1 MMDNP
6 LARNALKT
14 LLYTAFGL
22 FLLSIGVV
30 LVIPGLMNW
39 NQYKGQIV
47 DRVADELGREF
58 VVSGDIS
65 LSIIPNTKFSLNGV
79 YIGNIDGASAP
90 SMAQLKSLD
99 VEVALFPL
107 LMGSIEIVRVI
118 LVEPVI
124 VLERLQDGRANWTW
138 AEGRAADGAPFPAGL
153 SRDISFDEVVIY
165 KGSLEYIDSS
175 RGIRHQIEDAD
186 IRFST
191 PSLNGPFYLSGQ
203 LKTRGVDVLIDEV
216 VVELDTANNVRARGD
231 IRTSGLLLDFTVGS
245 RVEEL
250 GAPYWLGKVKI
261 SRDGTLDLPL
271 FMDSWSQNLLN
282 SADKGSETIELA
294 SEFLLRD
301 GVLKLSEAKFRLG
314 EIKGS
319 GSVSVG
325 QGSLQGQVDLGHLNL
340 DRVFNFDQESSVEKP
355 DLDVLSGATAALLSH
370 LVAKPELIGTI
381 RIGADAVQ
389 YRGEA
394 IRDIL
399 ISADIR
405 DGAINLNEVSA
416 LFPGGSA
423 AKFEGVLHSDNSL
436 PAFVGEAEG
445 KSDNFRAL
453 LEWLSVDTR
462 TLPGDRLRRL
472 LFSTKLSGTLASG
485 SFTDIKLQFDTSNV
499 GGGVRYRI
507 SDGWLGLGVFLDVDQ
522 LNVDA
527 YYPQTSELENENVGD
542 PVGDTKFGFW
552 APNIFSK
559 FNADFDMRLDDV
571 TFRGIPVS
579 GVVLDGSWQENERD
593 VLDIQEIGINDLSGT
608 SISFAGLLTGVS
620 VNPSIHGSF
629 VFSAERLGSLTR
641 VIPGLQDAP
650 KYLLG
655 STEIVLAVNGNAEAI
670 MIDGMVG
677 VMDSQ
682 MAIRGSVADPLLP
695 GQLDISAELEIP
707 SLAKFGQL
715 LSDGDV
721 SVPEFVLRA
730 DIPLNIGIELAG
742 VSSNFDV
749 EALAEMA
756 DARLEVLGSV
766 VGFPEV
772 PKFDVDGHFYHPG
785 IGTFYEQ
792 FVTKPIHAFATLK
805 RPIEANLMLQGAAH
819 DFIWEGAL
827 ELDALHVNGSGHY
840 DAGENDVDILL
851 DHPSVAALAAD
862 FGFAPR
868 KDFLEGAA
876 SLSMFLQS
884 GQAGV
889 SVPLFSLDVAGNDIE
904 GNLDVDLTGQTP
916 ELNGNFK
923 SSKLDLDEFLLLF
936 SGGRVDSVYVHQD
949 GSPSIE
955 EAGLDPDGV
964 VPDPYVYDVWNGVD
978 ASFVLEAVEL
988 RTLGQTFNDAAVKLR
1003 LEAGS
1008 ALVERFSGRW
1018 RGGLFELN
1026 GRLDTGPAPDFNVSM
1041 QLKDS
1046 DFKELLPKYA
1056 GFSPIS
1062 GRVNLEG
1069 NFTGEGRNTREILA
1083 SLGGGGRIN
1092 GVDGGIIEGVNLPRF
1107 SEQLHNLENPAAL
1120 FDLIDVIL
1128 DGGQTTY
1135 SELSGAF
1142 QVEKGKVRTE
1152 DLTLF
1157 MDGGRA
1163 AVAGIVDLDNWTQD
1177 LEVKFYL
1184 TDHHSLPPLQLH
1196 VNGDIESPDVGLG
1209 TAELQAYILSTLPK
1223 IIEIPSDVEGAIQEI
1238 ENLVVEQGSELDRVI
1253 DAADGLIERLIEAG
1267 PARKEPEEQ
1276 SIQPEEPNE
1285 EEKFRTLL
1293 QDLLSE

>member
-65 LSIIPNTKFSLNGV
+65 LSIIPNTKFSLTGV
-79 YIGNIDGASAP
+79 YIGNIDGASTP

-99 VEVALFPL
+99 VEVALVPL

-124 VLERLQDGRANWTW
+124 VLERLQDGRANWIW
-138 AEGRAADGAPFPAGL
+138 GEGSASDREPFPARL
-153 SRDISFDEVVIY
+153 SRDISFDEVVIS

-175 RGIRHQIEDAD
+175 RGVRHQIEDVD

-203 LKTRGVDVLIDEV
+203 LKTRGVDVLVDEV
-216 VVELDTANNVRARGD
+216 VVELDTGNNVRARGD
-231 IRTSGLLLDFTVGS
+231 VRTSGLLLDFTVGS

-294 SEFLLRD
+294 SEFLLQD

-314 EIKGS
+314 GIKGS
-319 GSVSVG
+319 VSVSVG
-325 QGSLQGQVDLGHLNL
+325 QGGFQGQVDLGHLNL
-340 DRVFNFDQESSVEKP
+340 DRIFNFDDGSSADK
-355 DLDVLSGATAALLSH
+355 LGSDVLSHATATLLSRLGDNPDLMGTV
-370 LVAKPELIGTI
+370 LV
-381 RIGADAVQ
+381 GAEAIQ

-416 LFPGGSA
+416 LLPGGSA

-453 LEWLSVDTR
+453 LGWLSVDTR

-472 LFSTKLSGTLASG
+472 LFSTKLSGTLDSG
-485 SFTDIKLQFDTSNV
+485 SFTDIELQFDTSNV
-499 GGGVRYRI
+499 LGRVAYRI

-552 APNIFSK
+552 VPNIFSK
-559 FNADFDMRLDDV
+559 VNANFEMRLDDV

-579 GVVLDGSWQENERD
+579 DVVLDGSWQENELD
-593 VLDIQEIGINDLSGT
+593 VLDIKEIGINDLSGT

-620 VNPSIHGSF
+620 VNPSIQGSF
-629 VFSAERLGSLTR
+629 NFSTENLGSLTR
-641 VIPGLQDAP
+641 VIPALQEAP

-655 STEIVLAVNGNAEAI
+655 STEIALTVNGNAEAI
-670 MIDGMVG
+670 MIDGMIG

-682 MAIRGSVADPLLP
+682 MAISGSVADPLLP

-715 LSDGDV
+715 LSDRDV

-742 VSSNFDV
+742 VSSNFVV

-756 DARLEVLGSV
+756 DARLKVLGSV
-766 VGFPEV
+766 AGFPEA
-772 PKFDVDGHFYHPG
+772 PKFDVDGHFSHPG
-785 IGTFYEQ
+785 IGTFYEK
-792 FVTKPIHAFATLK
+792 FVTKPISAFAILM
-805 RPIEANLMLQGAAH
+805 RPIGVSLSLQGVAQ
-819 DFIWEGAL
+819 DFIWEGEL
-827 ELDALHVNGSGHY
+827 ELDALNVSGSGHY
-840 DAGENDVDILL
+840 DAGHNEVDILL
-851 DHPSVAALAAD
+851 GHPNVAILATD
-862 FGFAPR
+862 FGFSPGSG
-868 KDFLEGAA
+868 FPEGEA

-884 GQAGV
+884 EQAGLN
-889 SVPLFSLDVAGNDIE
+889 VPLLSLDVAGNDIE
-904 GNLDVDLTGQTP
+904 GNFDVDVTGQKP
-916 ELNGNFK
+916 ILNGKFK
-923 SSKLDLDEFLLLF
+923 SSRLDLDAFLVLL
-936 SGGRVDSVYVHQD
+936 SGGQADSADVDKD
-949 GSPSIE
+949 DSPGAE
-955 EAGLDPDGV
+955 EAVSESDGV
-964 VPDPYVYDVWNGVD
+964 VTDPYVNEVWNEMD
-978 ASFVLEAVEL
+978 ADFVLEAAEL
-988 RTLGQTFNDAAVKLR
+988 RTLGQTFNDANVQLR
-1003 LEAGS
+1003 LETGS
-1008 ALVERFSGRW
+1008 TLVERFSGRW

-1026 GRLDTGPAPDFNVSM
+1026 GRLGSGPASRFDVSM
-1041 QLKDS
+1041 QLKDV
-1046 DFKELLPKYA
+1046 DFEELLPKYA
-1056 GFSPIS
+1056 DFSPVS
-1062 GRVNLEG
+1062 GRVTLEG
-1069 NFTGEGRNTREILA
+1069 DFTGQGRNAKEILT

-1092 GVDGGIIEGVNLPRF
+1092 GVDGGTIEGVNLPRF
-1107 SEQLHNLENPAAL
+1107 SQQLHSLEDPAAL
-1120 FDLIDVIL
+1120 FNLIDVIL
-1128 DGGQTTY
+1128 DGGHTTY
-1135 SELSGAF
+1135 SEVTGEF
-1142 QVEKGKVRTE
+1142 QVEKGKVKTE
-1152 DLTLF
+1152 DLVLL

-1163 AVAGIVDLDNWTQD
+1163 AVAGIVDLDKWTQD

-1184 TDHHSLPPLQLH
+1184 TDHHSLPPLELH
-1196 VNGDIESPDVGLG
+1196 VNGDIESPKVGLRA
-1209 TAELQAYILSTLPK
+1209 AELQAYILSTLPK
-1223 IIEIPSDVEGAIQEI
+1223 IIEIPGDVEGVVQEI

-1253 DAADGLIERLIEAG
+1253 DAADGLIERLIEGG
-1267 PARKEPEEQ
+1267 PKKKEATEE

-1285 EEKFRTLL
+1285 EEKFRALL
-1293 QDLLSE
+1293 QDLLSD